1 MFSVVYIKIMLR
13 LNTTI
18 QNKVHRHTSQLN
30 NDNKVKGMISLIL
43 NEVLTILNTS
53 WFKQKQL

>member
-53 WFKQKQL
+53 